1 MFCPRCS
8 TENNS
13 EESYCRACGLALTDV
28 RLALSGAATDS
39 LTKLR
44 SGSHI
49 TNGGIAT
56 VSVFMFVATLI
67 TLIGTTQGHP
77 VLIAVAMINALF
89 GAIVGLPLIIIGQTR
104 VRQASRLLAGEKTAQ
119 AFDSQRRMEPV
130 DAGDSQRNRLPPQGS
145 VTDRTTLDLGR
156 QRKL

>member
-13 EESYCRACGLALTDV
+13 EESYCRACGLALSDV

-67 TLIGTTQGHP
+67 TLIGTTQGQP
-77 VLIAVAMINALF
+77 VLVAVAMINALF
-89 GAIVGLPLIIIGQTR
+89 GAIVGLPLIIIGQT
-104 VRQASRLLAGEKTAQ
+104 
-119 AFDSQRRMEPV
+119 
-130 DAGDSQRNRLPPQGS
+130 
-145 VTDRTTLDLGR
+145 
-156 QRKL
+156 